1 MTIKQAF
8 CFGLRGPLFV
18 GVRFEHEREGARTF
32 IVPVEADKSE
42 ETLLAE
48 LRDEWGEGWEVELIK
63 PEGLGD
69 HVGCGIELC
78 TY

>member
-18 GVRFEHEREGARTF
+18 GVRIEHEQEGARTF
-32 IVPVEADKSE
+32 IVPVEADESE

-48 LRDEWGEGWEVELIK
+48 LRDEWGEGWEVELIES
-63 PEGLGD
+63 EGLGD
-69 HVGCGIELC
+69 YVGCGIELC